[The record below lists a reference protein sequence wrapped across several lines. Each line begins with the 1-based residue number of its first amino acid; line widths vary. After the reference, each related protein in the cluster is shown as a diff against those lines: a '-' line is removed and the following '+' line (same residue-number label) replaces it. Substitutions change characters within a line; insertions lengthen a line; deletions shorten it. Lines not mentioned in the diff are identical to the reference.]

1 MEARIWA
8 IEKNNANQKF
18 KIRASKLLLVTVST
32 QSKLCNQKAIINNI
46 LEVLYFFPEIEI
58 FFLPIVPI
66 RWNNIAIN
74 WMRII
79 AKKKN
84 TRTIPIGSKWR
95 YSFVMMTY
103 DNLIN

>member
-18 KIRASKLLLVTVST
+18 KIRASKLLLVIVST
-32 QSKLCNQKAIINNI
+32 QSRLCNQQAIINNI
-46 LEVLYFFPEIEI
+46 LVVLYFFPEIEI

-95 YSFVMMTY
+95 YSFVMMTFE
-103 DNLIN
+103 NSIN